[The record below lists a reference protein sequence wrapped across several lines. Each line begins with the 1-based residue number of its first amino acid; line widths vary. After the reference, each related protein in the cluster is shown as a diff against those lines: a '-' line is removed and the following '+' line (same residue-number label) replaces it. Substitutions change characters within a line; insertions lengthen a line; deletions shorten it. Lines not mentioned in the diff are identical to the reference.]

1 GGGRRRRRP
10 GRAHRVPAEL
20 RRRGAGAVRQLPRAA
35 RRQDPAPAHARA
47 LRERDGAGA
56 VPRDAP
62 RGAGR
67 DLSRAGVAPAPCA
80 GEAADGRLRR
90 HGLGPAEGRLR
101 SGEALLRAYGAVH
114 ACRIA
119 GWRGEPG
126 EPPGGDDPR
135 ERAAGAARGAGDHRR
150 PGAVECGDR
159 GRGGPARGPGKGAR
173 RVNSLWRDLWASFRN
188 PEFWALSS
196 WLDIMVRNRQSRL
209 GVFWLL
215 VPPMVYIWGVG
226 SFFASM
232 MG

>member
-1 GGGRRRRRP
+1 
-10 GRAHRVPAEL
+10 
-20 RRRGAGAVRQLPRAA
+20 RAA

-67 DLSRAGVAPAPCA
+67 DLPRAGVAPAPCA

-90 HGLGPAEGRLR
+90 HGLDPAEGWLR
-101 SGEALLRAYGAVH
+101 GGEALLRAHGAVH
-114 ACRIA
+114 AGRVP
-119 GWRGEPG
+119 GRRREPG

-135 ERAAGAARGAGDHRR
+135 QRAARAARGTRDHRQ
-150 PGAVECGDR
+150 PGAPERRDR

-196 WLDIMVRNRQSRL
+196 WLDIRGRNRQSRL
-209 GVFWLL
+209 GVLL
-215 VPPMVYIWGVG
+215 VRVPPMVYNWGVG
-226 SFFASM
+226 SFFASKM
-232 MG
+232 DRPLDVYIACH